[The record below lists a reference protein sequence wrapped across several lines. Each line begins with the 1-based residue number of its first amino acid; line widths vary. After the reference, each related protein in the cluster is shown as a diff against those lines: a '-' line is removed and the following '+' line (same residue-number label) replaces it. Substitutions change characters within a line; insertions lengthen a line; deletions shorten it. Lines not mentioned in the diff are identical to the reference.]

1 MSLAAQLVPGQSHLR
16 LFGRALLSGET
27 NGGVG
32 INDIRTVLLTLVV
45 LSNLF
50 EGLHMKISTFEL
62 LSTTDINPPDRQTPS
77 QPRSPCRQPA

>member
-16 LFGRALLSGET
+16 LFGRALLSSKT

-32 INDIRTVLLTLVV
+32 VNHIRTVLLSLVV
-45 LSNLF
+45 LLNLF

-62 LSTTDINPPDRQTPS
+62 LFTTDINLLGRQTPS
-77 QPRSPCRQPA
+77 RPRSPCRQPA